1 MELDASY
8 SANVQTLK
16 VTVVCRLAD
25 WDSFHNRFASGQAGK
40 SAVGFGKVN
49 PGEEPCP
56 DAAGERDENLG
67 SWYPCFATR
76 GNSFFWLNGDSG
88 GHP

>member
-1 MELDASY
+1 MRE
-8 SANVQTLK
+8 
-16 VTVVCRLAD
+16 LAD
-25 WDSFHNRFASGQAGK
+25 WDSFHNWVASGQAGK
-40 SAVGFGKVN
+40 SAVRFRKVN

-56 DAAGERDENLG
+56 DAAGERDGNLS